1 MSKNHRR
8 LDWRRWKATRLLVLH
23 ADHYRCRSCGWPGW
37 LEVDHI
43 VPLADDP
50 HQDPYDPAGCQ
61 SLCPPCHAAKT
72 RTENRRHMTPEQRE
86 WANLVDA
93 LRSAP

>member
-1 MSKNHRR
+1 MSRNHAR

-50 HQDPYDPAGCQ
+50 TQDAYDPAGCQ
-61 SLCPPCHAAKT
+61 SLCACCHKT
-72 RTENRRHMTPEQRE
+72 KTADENRARRPLS
-86 WANLVDA
+86 AAA
-93 LRSAP
+93 LKWRDFAAELR